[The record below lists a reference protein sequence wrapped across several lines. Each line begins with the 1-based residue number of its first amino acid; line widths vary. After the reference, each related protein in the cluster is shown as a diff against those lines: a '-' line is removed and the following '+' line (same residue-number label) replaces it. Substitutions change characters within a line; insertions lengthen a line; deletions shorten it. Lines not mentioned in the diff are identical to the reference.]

1 MKKFDFNEKENISFN
16 NKDDV
21 MMKLAELR
29 RKHEEGREV
38 VSFLTISSKS
48 EFKFVYS
55 SITSRLKKEYISN
68 HQSINSFHE
77 HRENLYT
84 LTYYTCSSPKGDWF
98 VKDVLIDVELSIILN
113 HLNEKHL
120 PLILHHS

>member
-38 VSFLTISSKS
+38 VSFLTISSKT

-55 SITSRLKKEYISN
+55 SITSKLKKT
-68 HQSINSFHE
+68 INDFFEIHKTI
-77 HRENLYT
+77 YT
-84 LTYYTCSSPKGDWF
+84 LTYYTCSNPTGEWF
-98 VKDVLIDVELSIILN
+98 VKDVLVDVELSVILN